1 MIKRIGDDKID
12 QYNVYQY
19 CFEAGK
25 PTFFIIKRLFYENL
39 VKFIF
44 YINKN

>member
-25 PTFFIIKRLFYENL
+25 PTFFIIKRLFYGFKKKKKK
-39 VKFIF
+39 VFQ
-44 YINKN
+44 IN